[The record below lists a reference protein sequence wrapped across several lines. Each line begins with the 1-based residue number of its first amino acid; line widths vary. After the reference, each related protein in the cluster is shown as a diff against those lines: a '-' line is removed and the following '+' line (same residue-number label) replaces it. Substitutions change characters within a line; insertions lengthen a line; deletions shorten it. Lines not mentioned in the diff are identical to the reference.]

1 MKLENPFIYDDFSSG
16 MIDDAAVSDSLM
28 PRNAVR
34 KAINCVFDTP
44 RGAISERLGS
54 ILLGVSLATQVQGL
68 YNFRDAGAGTNH
80 QLITT
85 DNIGKTYYFDS
96 GTTFSV
102 TLTGDTVALKTR
114 FVTFLDRVA
123 RLNGTDGVKSWTGAV
138 ADSWIT
144 TGSILD
150 VGNWPSGTKYA
161 KVFNSR
167 VYAAGATSAPD
178 TLYYSSIPSASTIS
192 WTSGNGS
199 LDVNPNDGEN
209 GITALETNGT
219 ILMVFKQN
227 SLYRWD
233 GFSTFAN
240 KVINVGTSSQ
250 ESVALHDSG
259 WVYFF
264 GIGKGGVG
272 AYRTTG
278 GYPQKISLNINKW
291 FEAISAS
298 NYANVAGF
306 CDDDHFS
313 LYVGSVTV
321 NNETYS
327 NAIFV
332 YTISTQ
338 SWHIEDRGFAYNVFA
353 TYRDST
359 DALTIVGGDTS
370 GRIQTINSGN
380 DDIGSPINSE
390 CEFAPLVFT
399 TRSRTKQLGGITAYA
414 TNFTGLQLLIK
425 TDQKDYAMLGD
436 IKSTEQNF
444 PSPVDGSELFRGKR
458 FFPKIV
464 ASNTSTPFQFD
475 GFEFQDV
482 MDEGF
487 KQ

>member
-1 MKLENPFIYDDFSSG
+1 M
-16 MIDDAAVSDSLM
+16 
-28 PRNAVR
+28 
-34 KAINCVFDTP
+34 
-44 RGAISERLGS
+44 
-54 ILLGVSLATQVQGL
+54 
-68 YNFRDAGAGTNH
+68 
-80 QLITT
+80 
-85 DNIGKTYYFDS
+85 
-96 GTTFSV
+96 
-102 TLTGDTVALKTR
+102 
-114 FVTFLDRVA
+114 
-123 RLNGTDGVKSWTGAV
+123 KSWTGAV